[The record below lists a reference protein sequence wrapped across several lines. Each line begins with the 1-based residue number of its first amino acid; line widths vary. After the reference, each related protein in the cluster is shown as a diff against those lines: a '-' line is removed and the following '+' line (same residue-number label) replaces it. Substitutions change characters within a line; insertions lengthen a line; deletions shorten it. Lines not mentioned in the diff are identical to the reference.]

1 MRNKKLRA
9 AVIMAM
15 ACMMFGGCSRFDAG
29 VYTQAVLDAAYKNQT
44 ESYIELTETTKEDA
58 EAFFLKRLNATMEEF
73 KSEKLSAE
81 LEGNYKS
88 LFEQVMK
95 QVKYTV
101 GESQKEEDDSYTVN
115 VSVEPVMLFD
125 DTYQSFQKKAE
136 EYAASVTERVMNGE
150 EMPTDEEIQEEVY
163 KLYYEILKA
172 ELDAGVKYGDAREL
186 TLRITRT
193 EDGNYEINSKDLH
206 MLEENLI
213 SRKVITEDAEKK
225 R

>member
-15 ACMMFGGCSRFDAG
+15 VCMMFGGCSRFDAG
-29 VYTQAVLDAAYKNQT
+29 VYTQAVLDASYKNQT

-58 EAFFLKRLNATMEEF
+58 EAFFQKRLNATMEEF
-73 KSEKLSAE
+73 KSEKLSEE
-81 LEGNYKS
+81 LEGDYKS

-101 GESQKEEDDSYTVN
+101 GESKKEEDDSYTVN
-115 VSVEPVMLFD
+115 VSVEPVTLFD

-136 EYAASVTERVMNGE
+136 EYAESVTERVMNGD

-163 KLYYEILKA
+163 KLYYEILK
-172 ELDAGVKYGDAREL
+172 EEMDAGMKYGAAREL
-186 TLRITRT
+186 TLHIMRT
-193 EDGNYEINSKDLH
+193 EDGNYEINSEDLQV
-206 MLEENLI
+206 LEENLI
-213 SRKVITEDAEKK
+213 SRKVMAEGA
-225 R
+225 